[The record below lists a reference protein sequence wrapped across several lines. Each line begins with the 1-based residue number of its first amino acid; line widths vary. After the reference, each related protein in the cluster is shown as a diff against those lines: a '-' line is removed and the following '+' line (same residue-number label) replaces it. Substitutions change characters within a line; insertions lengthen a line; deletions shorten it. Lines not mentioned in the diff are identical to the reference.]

1 MGVRSPRFAGFSI
14 TPLPD
19 MAKAKKKAVKRA
31 APKAKATKAKV
42 PKVKAPK
49 KSGASKSVV
58 ARIKE
63 VVVPPATKGETVLVT
78 PLPQKEV
85 RNFGAMPF
93 ESQAKLILETFPAD
107 AAEIIGTTENSGAG
121 TVSAPPIAKP

>member
-1 MGVRSPRFAGFSI
+1 MP
-14 TPLPD
+14 
-19 MAKAKKKAVKRA
+19 KAKKKTAKRA
-31 APKAKATKAKV
+31 ATKAKA
-42 PKVKAPK
+42 PKTKAPK

-63 VVVPPATKGETVLVT
+63 VVVPPATKSEPVLVT

-107 AAEIIGTTENSGAG
+107 AAEIIGTTDNSGAG